1 MEINSREY
9 WNSRFN
15 TNWKEYGG
23 EKQTAFFAH
32 LLCDM
37 LPEKIAREIRYEQ
50 YSVCDMGC
58 ALGEAIPIYSNKLS
72 VRIDGMDFSEDAIK
86 QCTEKYSNS
95 HFWVGD
101 LLNLSS
107 TPQYDVVICS
117 NVLEHFVNPWEIL
130 NNLTKVAQKYV
141 IVMVPYREQLEI
153 DEHEYKF
160 DEDKIPLTVG
170 EFSLYHVDVINGAN
184 FEESYYPDRQILM
197 IYKKNLQELS
207 VLGDLC
213 NGVVKTAE
221 ELLRSEH
228 TSLMEDKEKKNQEL
242 VSELKEQ
249 IRTQEEQIRAQEE
262 QIRVQ
267 EAQLNSQRE
276 QICLQEEKLQ
286 EQEEQL
292 NSQNKTLQKAENEI
306 ILLQEKAQILQE
318 TEAILVLAETAYI
331 QACRSI
337 SAARSTCYNIN
348 SKTSYK
354 IMCACIRFIRQF
366 IAGPM
371 SEKKKFL
378 GICKRAILRQKSEFT
393 GNDGYNMILNVANLL
408 EVPPYTVKTGIK
420 APEHTEIGN
429 VTNDMTEIIVPQN
442 LCAKTAKCLSEKYN
456 KVDIIMLS
464 VINYDF
470 RFQRPQHFASRFA
483 QNGHRVFYVNA
494 NFVNKDQV
502 KQIEKNLYTI
512 DLFCENCNA
521 IYYAPEYEAF
531 DNWFTEK
538 LDGIINEYAI
548 RDAIIVIDYPNW
560 IYGAEYLRKKYGFNI
575 AVDYMDDFTGFL
587 GTTTNVLKDNCIHM
601 LETSDLVVASS
612 QFLCDIATKYAK
624 KIAVVRNG
632 TEVEHFYQ
640 AVSMEEHRKRPVIG
654 YYGAVSHWFAWEK
667 VCYLAENMP
676 ECDIVIIGEVTD
688 HREKLEKHKN
698 IKLLGE
704 KNYTELPKHLAY
716 FDVCLIPFDTSTDL
730 IKATNPVK
738 FYEYLSAGKRIV
750 ATEIPELE
758 PYRDEYVYMS
768 NDDEQFLEY
777 VRLCLSGN
785 DTLKE
790 KDECIAFARE
800 NDWQVRYECFAEA
813 CISAVPMVSIVV
825 LTYNNLEL
833 NKYCIESILNK
844 TAYPNYEL
852 IILDN
857 MSTDGTVEYLKELDA
872 QNHPQ
877 VKVILNDENSGFAG
891 GNNKAIEMANGEFI
905 MLLNN
910 DTVVTRGWLTSGVK
924 HMQNDENCGMCGA
937 VTNSI
942 GNEAMIGVN
951 YHNLTELD
959 SFAYQ
964 YTSFH
969 NNEKYTDIDRLAMF
983 CTLIRKSIMD
993 EYAMLDDSYQVGM
1006 FEDDDYAMVVKNA
1019 GYEFYIV
1026 EDLFVHHVN
1035 NASFK
1040 KLESEEYK
1048 AIFEKNKAY
1057 FEKKWSTK
1065 WEMPKYREGVTA
1077 HINQD
1082 MMVEPKV

>member
-1 MEINSREY
+1 MEINSKEY

-23 EKQTAFFAH
+23 EEQTTFFAR

-37 LPEKIAREIRYEQ
+37 LPSKIEREIRYEQ

-58 ALGEAIPIYSNKLS
+58 ALGEGIPIYSSKLS
-72 VRIDGMDFSEDAIK
+72 VNVDGMDFSEDAIK

-101 LLNLSS
+101 LLDLNSA
-107 TPQYDVVICS
+107 PQYDVVICS
-117 NVLEHFVNPWEIL
+117 NVLEHFVNPWKIL
-130 NNLTKVAQKYV
+130 DNLTIVAQKYI
-141 IVMVPYREQLEI
+141 IVMVPFCEQLDI

-170 EFSLYHVDVINGAN
+170 EFSLYHVDVINGAD
-184 FEESYYPDRQILM
+184 FDESYYPDRQILM
-197 IYKKNLQELS
+197 IYKKNVQELS
-207 VLGDLC
+207 VLGDLS
-213 NGVVKTAE
+213 NGLVKSAMDMLTRE
-221 ELLRSEH
+221 YD
-228 TSLMEDKEKKNQEL
+228 TIIEKKNKENQEII
-242 VSELKEQ
+242 SELKEQ
-249 IRTQEEQIRAQEE
+249 LRAKEEQLRTQEEQLYNYE
-262 QIRVQ
+262 
-267 EAQLNSQRE
+267 N
-276 QICLQEEKLQ
+276 KLQ
-286 EQEEQL
+286 KVESEL
-292 NSQNKTLQKAENEI
+292 VALK
-306 ILLQEKAQILQE
+306 EKERILQE
-318 TEAILVLAETAYI
+318 TEAILVQAETAYI
-331 QACRSI
+331 QACRNI
-337 SAARSTCYNIN
+337 SSARSTCYSIN

-354 IMCACIRFIRQF
+354 VICTFTRFVRQF
-366 IAGPM
+366 IVG
-371 SEKKKFL
+371 SLTEKKKFL

-408 EVPPYTVKTGIK
+408 ELPSYNVKTGSK
-420 APEHTEIGN
+420 SPEHVMFDDVIK
-429 VTNDMTEIIVPQN
+429 DMTEIILPQN
-442 LCAKTAKCLSEKYN
+442 LDVKTAEFLSEKYD

-494 NFVNKDQV
+494 NFVNKEQV
-502 KQIEKNLYTI
+502 KQIEKNLYTV
-512 DLFCENCNA
+512 DLFCDNCNA
-521 IYYAPEYEAF
+521 IYYAPECPSF
-531 DNWFTEK
+531 DNWFVEK
-538 LDGIINEYAI
+538 MDGIIDEYAI

-560 IYGAEYLRKKYGFNI
+560 IYGAEHLRKKYGFNI

-632 TEVEHFYQ
+632 TEVDHFYQ

-667 VCYLAENMP
+667 ICYLAENMS

-704 KNYTELPKHLAY
+704 KNYAELPKHLAY

-768 NDDEQFLEY
+768 NDDKQFLEY

-790 KDECIAFARE
+790 KEECIAFAKE

-813 CISAVPMVSIVV
+813 CVSAVPMVSIVV

-852 IILDN
+852 IVLDN
-857 MSTDGTVEYLKELDA
+857 MSTDGTAEYLKELEA
-872 QNHPQ
+872 QNHPN
-877 VKVILNDENSGFAG
+877 VKVVLNDENSGFAG
-891 GNNKAIEMANGEFI
+891 GNNKAIEMAKGEFI

-924 HMQNDENCGMCGA
+924 HMQNDEKCGMCGA

-942 GNEAMIGVN
+942 GNEAMIAVN
-951 YHNLTELD
+951 YHNLKELD

-964 YTSFH
+964 YTALH
-969 NNEKYTDIDRLAMF
+969 NNEKYTDVDRLAMF
-983 CTLIRKSIMD
+983 CTLVRKSIMD
-993 EYAMLDDSYQVGM
+993 EHAMLDVNYQVGM

-1019 GYEFYIV
+1019 GYDFYIV

-1065 WEMPKYREGVTA
+1065 WKMAKYREGVTA
-1077 HINQD
+1077 QINQE
-1082 MMVEPKV
+1082 MMVEPQL